1 MTDGESLTGLKQKT
15 IWSNGY
21 FKQTLL
27 EAVRRMDMRRPLRRA
42 QRESMAEGSGM
53 EHCVGNTIIG
63 TRHLIIHGS
72 RKGEVSKELAQASI
86 SESGPVETS
95 LTQGIHENQFSE
107 DEFTL

>member
-42 QRESMAEGSGM
+42 QRESMAEGSGD
-53 EHCVGNTIIG
+53 CVGNTITG

-72 RKGEVSKELAQASI
+72 RKGGVSKELAQASN
-86 SESGPVETS
+86 SESGPVETP
-95 LTQGIHENQFSE
+95 LTQGIHENQF
-107 DEFTL
+107 